1 MGSNK
6 KEISFFRAKH
16 CAKKGTGSKKYL
28 IFFRAKNCAKKSM
41 GAKKSAKKKYEL
53 QKHGHSDSYFFGP
66 NIVTKKY
73 GFQKKQEFILFQ
85 AKHCARKKIWVPK
98 KKDEFQEK
106 HPFFFLLFFLEPYF
120 FWHNVWPEKS
130 MSSVFLELILFLAL
144 CWARKKYE
152 FLFFGTHTFFG
163 TMFGPKKV

>member
-106 HPFFFLLFFLEPYF
+106 HPFFLESYF
-120 FWHNVWPEKS
+120 WS
-130 MSSVFLELILFLAL
+130 L
-144 CWARKKYE
+144 
-152 FLFFGTHTFFG
+152 TFFG